1 MADTGDNHDFHGLSP
16 IFGTGSVQR
25 AEYVTHPRGCATAS
39 RKHPRLRHGPATAL
53 LYACAWSS
61 PDGTYKNSV
70 SPGIASSIVLSWSI
84 RSVCRSGRYLALR
97 ARGTRY
103 RASVQH
109 LARRAEPE
117 RLARSGEV
125 PERQLRRRL
134 AHGDRRRGERR
145 RDGDLG
151 AQLGFAVPLRVAA

>member
-39 RKHPRLRHGPATAL
+39 SKQPRLRHGPATAL

-84 RSVCRSGRYLALR
+84 RSVCRSGPPPTRVVRYDEWR
-97 ARGTRY
+97 
-103 RASVQH
+103 
-109 LARRAEPE
+109 
-117 RLARSGEV
+117 
-125 PERQLRRRL
+125 LRRRP
-134 AHGDRRRGERR
+134 RGLHPRHAASVE
-145 RDGDLG
+145 LG
-151 AQLGFAVPLRVAA
+151 